1 MTNLVATKTLLIM
14 SKELNII
21 AGSQLY
27 ERVCVISVPVKV
39 LSHYIYMKKINSFRG
54 RVKGSKLFIYTSCI
68 YILCYKMV
76 NVSVQDIYRKIHKY

>member
-54 RVKGSKLFIYTSCI
+54 KGSKLFIYICI

>member
-1 MTNLVATKTLLIM
+1 M
-14 SKELNII
+14 
-21 AGSQLY
+21 
-27 ERVCVISVPVKV
+27 ISVPVKV

-54 RVKGSKLFIYTSCI
+54 KGSKLFIYICI